1 MRVRPSS
8 RPTRADPTSIWTLI
22 PADTI
27 AAIATP
33 KGFGGVGVIRLSGPD
48 VRPIAGEVLGVLP
61 PPRQA
66 RLAWFRDLKGEAL
79 DQGLALFFPAPHSFT
94 GEDVLELQGHGGPVV
109 LDLVL
114 RRLIQLGAR
123 LARPGEFSER
133 AFLNGKIDLTQAE
146 AIADLIASGTETA
159 ARLARRTMSGEFSR
173 RLQGLV
179 DGLIRVRT
187 YLEACLDF
195 PEEEIDARADHAIS
209 AEVSDLVPR
218 LEALL
223 ASAQQGCLVREGM
236 RVVIAGPPN
245 VGKSSLLNAL
255 TDSEAAIVT
264 AIPGTTRD
272 LLHREIQID
281 GLPLHLTD
289 TAGLHASEDLVEREG
304 IRRAREQI
312 GVADAILWLTDDASD
327 PGAQAFNPT
336 ALDLP
341 PQVPVVLVRN
351 KIDLSGRTPG
361 LIRTPDGTEIALSAR
376 EGLGMQILRDHL
388 KEMAGYQGTSEGIFM
403 ARRRH
408 LEALNRALTAMREA
422 SNNLQQRHA
431 WEFTAEDLRVAQEA
445 IGEITGEFSSE
456 DLLERIFTSF
466 CIGK

>member
-1 MRVRPSS
+1 M
-8 RPTRADPTSIWTLI
+8 I

-33 KGFGGVGVIRLSGPD
+33 KGYGGVGVIRLSGAA
-48 VRPIAGEVLGVLP
+48 VRSIACEVLDELP

-66 RLAWFRDLKGEAL
+66 RLAWFRDHKGEAI

-94 GEDVLELQGHGGPVV
+94 GEDILELQGHGGPIV

-114 RRLIQLGAR
+114 RRLVQLGAR

-133 AFLNGKIDLTQAE
+133 AFLNGKLDLAQAE
-146 AIADLIASGTETA
+146 AIADLIESGTATA
-159 ARLARRTMSGEFSR
+159 ARLARRTLSGDFSR
-173 RLQGLV
+173 RVHGLV
-179 DGLIRVRT
+179 EELIRLRT

-195 PEEEIDARADHAIS
+195 PEEEINFLADRAVAADIS
-209 AEVSDLVPR
+209 ALVAQ
-218 LEALL
+218 LVALL
-223 ASAQQGCLVREGM
+223 ASAQQGCLIREGM

-255 TDSEAAIVT
+255 TGSEAAIVT

-289 TAGLHASEDLVEREG
+289 TAGLHSSKDLVEQEG
-304 IRRAREQI
+304 IRRAREEI
-312 GVADAILWLTDDASD
+312 AAADAILWLTDDSCD
-327 PGAQAFNPT
+327 PEAHEFNPA
-336 ALDLP
+336 ALGLP
-341 PQVPVVLVRN
+341 SQIPIVLVRN
-351 KIDLSGRTPG
+351 KVDLSGRMPG
-361 LIRTPDGTEIALSAR
+361 LTRWANRTEIALSAQ
-376 EGLGMQILRDHL
+376 EGLGMAILRDHL
-388 KEMAGYQGTSEGIFM
+388 KEMAGYQGDSEGIFM

-408 LEALNRALTAMREA
+408 LDALNRTLTAIREA
-422 SNNLQQRHA
+422 GKHLEQQGSA
-431 WEFTAEDLRVAQEA
+431 EFTAEDLRIAQHA
-445 IGEITGEFSSE
+445 LGEITGEFTSE

>member
-1 MRVRPSS
+1 M
-8 RPTRADPTSIWTLI
+8 IL
-22 PADTI
+22 ADTI

-33 KGFGGVGVIRLSGPD
+33 KGFGGVGVVRLSGPD
-48 VRPIAGEVLGVLP
+48 VRHIAGEVLGDLP

-66 RLAWFRDLKGEAL
+66 RLAWFRDREGEAI

-94 GEDVLELQGHGGPVV
+94 GEDVLELHGHGGPMV

-114 RRLIQLGAR
+114 RRLVQLGAR

-133 AFLNGKIDLTQAE
+133 AFLNGKFDLTQAE
-146 AIADLIASGTETA
+146 AIADLIESGTETA

-173 RLQGLV
+173 RLQALTEEIV
-179 DGLIRVRT
+179 RLRT

-195 PEEEIDARADHAIS
+195 PEEEIAILADSTFGAGVS
-209 AEVSDLVPR
+209 ALAAQ

-223 ASAQQGCLVREGM
+223 DNAEQGCLVREGI

-272 LLHREIQID
+272 LVHREIQID

-289 TAGLHASEDLVEREG
+289 TAGLHASSDLVEQEG

-312 GVADAILWLTDDASD
+312 AVADAILWLTDDSRVPD
-327 PGAQAFNPT
+327 AQAFNPASFGLT
-336 ALDLP
+336 TQAP
-341 PQVPVVLVRN
+341 IVLIRN

-361 LIRTPDGTEIALSAR
+361 LTGMSQRTEIALSAR
-376 EGLGMQILRDHL
+376 DGIGIGVLRQHL
-388 KEMAGYQGTSEGIFM
+388 KELAGYQASSEGTFM

-408 LEALNRALTAMREA
+408 VNALNRALAA
-422 SNNLQQRHA
+422 IHDAVDNLHQQRA
-431 WEFTAEDLRVAQEA
+431 GEFTAEDLRIAHHA
-445 IGEITGEFSSE
+445 MGEITGEFTTE

>member
-1 MRVRPSS
+1 MI
-8 RPTRADPTSIWTLI
+8 T
-22 PADTI
+22 ADTI

-33 KGFGGVGVIRLSGPD
+33 KGFGSVGVIRLSGPA
-48 VRPIAGEVLGVLP
+48 VRSIAYAVLEELP
-61 PPRQA
+61 PPRLA
-66 RLAWFRDLKGEAL
+66 RFAWFRDHKGEAI

-94 GEDVLELQGHGGPVV
+94 GEDVLELQGHGGPLV

-114 RRLIQLGAR
+114 RRLVELGSR

-133 AFLNGKIDLTQAE
+133 AFLNGKLDLAQAE
-146 AIADLIASGTETA
+146 AIADLIASATETA

-173 RLQGLV
+173 RVNGLV
-179 DGLIRVRT
+179 GELIRLRS

-195 PEEEIDARADHAIS
+195 PEEGINFNADS
-209 AEVSDLVPR
+209 AFAADVSALVAQ
-218 LEALL
+218 LETLL

-236 RVVIAGPPN
+236 RIVIAGPPN

-272 LLHREIQID
+272 LLHREIQLD

-289 TAGLHASEDLVEREG
+289 TAGLHPSQDLVEQEG

-312 GVADAILWLTDDASD
+312 TAADAILWLTDDSCD
-327 PGAQAFNPT
+327 PEAHAFNPT
-336 ALDLP
+336 ALELP
-341 PQVPVVLVRN
+341 TQVPTVLVRN
-351 KIDLSGRTPG
+351 KVDLSGRAPG
-361 LIRTPDGTEIALSAR
+361 ITRGGDHTEIALSAR
-376 EGLGMQILRDHL
+376 EGLAMEILRDYL
-388 KEMAGYQGTSEGIFM
+388 KEMAGYQGTSDGIFM

-408 LEALNRALTAMREA
+408 LDALNRALTAMREA
-422 SNNLQQRHA
+422 GNNLQQQRS
-431 WEFTAEDLRVAQEA
+431 WEFTAEDLRIAQHA
-445 IGEITGEFSSE
+445 LGEITGEFTSE
-456 DLLERIFTSF
+456 DLLERIFSSF